1 MPAELQFPLYALA
14 DIATSKTVYGG
25 PAKKPRLLLFTSA
38 EKASD
43 YRRRKELAASVIR
56 LREPRD
62 LRILLSLQD
71 KTSDFDVEIDAG
83 ET

>member
-1 MPAELQFPLYALA
+1 MAVDLQFPLYALA

-25 PAKKPRLLLFTSA
+25 PATKRRLLLFTSA

-43 YRRRKELAASVIR
+43 YRMRKELAASVIR

-62 LRILLSLQD
+62 LRILLSLQEKD
-71 KTSDFDVEIDAG
+71 DAFDVEIDPD
-83 ET
+83 